1 MLVFG
6 GQINLRKKGLQKP
19 LNNIPNSQLKLMQ
32 NSQQT
37 QQRFIYQRLSSF
49 YFFFFAALGVFV
61 PYWPLYLKSLNFNA
75 IEIGELM
82 AIVMGSKI
90 LAPYLLGWLSDHL
103 QKRLII
109 IQVSLLFTV
118 TAFAGVLTYQS
129 YWWFVVVMT
138 VFGFFWNASLPLFE
152 ALTLDHLSENSSR
165 YSHIR
170 LWGSIGFIIS
180 VAALPLII
188 DDGGLALLPLIM
200 LGLLV
205 ANGLSSLLVKEN
217 TKIASEEDTGQIFK
231 ILKQP
236 IVIGLLLAC
245 ALQSLSHGAYY
256 TFFSIYLEDHGYS
269 HMTTGLM
276 WALGVFAEVVLF
288 ISIHHIFSRF
298 DATKLFTIALLLSSA
313 RWIIIAFWVDSFI
326 LLILSQ
332 LLHAASFGLF
342 HATAISLTHQLF
354 PGKLHARGQALYAG
368 ISFGLGGAL
377 GNLISGYTWDSIG
390 STWTFLLSAF
400 VALLGAIIAIK
411 YVSKDYLPPY
421 ANKS

>member
-1 MLVFG
+1 MP
-6 GQINLRKKGLQKP
+6 KS
-19 LNNIPNSQLKLMQ
+19 SQPYL
-32 NSQQT
+32 
-37 QQRFIYQRLSSF
+37 YQRLSSF

-61 PYWPLYLKSLNFNA
+61 PYWPLYLKSLDFTA

-109 IQVSLLFTV
+109 IQVSLIFTV
-118 TAFAGVLTYQS
+118 AAFAGVLTYQS

-138 VFGFFWNASLPLFE
+138 IFGFFWNASLPLFE
-152 ALTLDHLSENSSR
+152 ALTLDHLLENTSR

-170 LWGSIGFIIS
+170 LWGSVGFIIS

-188 DDGGLALLPLIM
+188 DDGGLALLPMLMLSLLI
-200 LGLLV
+200 
-205 ANGLSSLLVKEN
+205 ANGLSSLLVKDKIK
-217 TKIASEEDTGQIFK
+217 KIAEDDNGKILK

-269 HMTTGLM
+269 QTTIGLM
-276 WALGVFAEVVLF
+276 WALGVLAEVILF
-288 ISIHHIFSRF
+288 ITIRRIFSRF
-298 DATKLFTIALLLSSA
+298 NTTKLFTLALLVTSI
-313 RWIIIAFWVDSFI
+313 RWVILAFWVDSLT
-326 LLILSQ
+326 LLLFTQ

-400 VALLGAIIAIK
+400 VALLGAIIAAK
-411 YVSKDYLPPY
+411 YVSKDYLPRY
-421 ANKS
+421 ARKS

>member
-1 MLVFG
+1 M
-6 GQINLRKKGLQKP
+6 
-19 LNNIPNSQLKLMQ
+19 PNSQP
-32 NSQQT
+32 SP
-37 QQRFIYQRLSSF
+37 QRYLYQRLSSF

-61 PYWPLYLKSLNFNA
+61 PYWPLYLKSLNFTA

-82 AIVMGSKI
+82 AIVMASKI

-118 TAFAGVLTYQS
+118 AAFAGVLTYQS
-129 YWWFVVVMT
+129 YWWFVIVMT

-152 ALTLDHLSENSSR
+152 ALTLDHLSESHSR

-170 LWGSIGFIIS
+170 LWGSVGFIIT

-188 DDGGLALLPLIM
+188 DDGGIALLPLLM
-200 LGLLV
+200 LGLLI
-205 ANGLSSLLVKEN
+205 ANGLSSLLVKDKVEAPSEDGSS
-217 TKIASEEDTGQIFK
+217 KIFEIV
-231 ILKQP
+231 KQP

-269 HMTTGLM
+269 RSTTGLM
-276 WALGVFAEVVLF
+276 WALGVLAEVILF
-288 ISIHHIFSRF
+288 IVMHRVFSRF
-298 DATKLFTIALLLSSA
+298 GAYRLFALALFLTSI
-313 RWIIIAFWVDSFI
+313 RWVILALWVDSFT
-326 LLILSQ
+326 LLLFTQ

-342 HATAISLTHQLF
+342 HATAINLTHQLF
-354 PGKLHARGQALYAG
+354 PGRLHARGQALYAG

-377 GNLISGYTWDSIG
+377 GNLLSGYAWDEMG
-390 STWTFLLSAF
+390 STWTFLASAF
-400 VALLGAIIAIK
+400 IALLGAIIAIK
-411 YVSKDYLPPY
+411 LVTKDYLPHY
-421 ANKS
+421 ARKT